1 MTRLTSSDLRNLE
14 GSLAAYD
21 NYLRDT
27 TGFDL
32 TGLAL
37 DAADLSTDPF
47 TRDALADLRLGVIPI
62 TSGLGLV
69 GGFAQSVAAVLNHL
83 GCRSFVT
90 EATDVAGIAEAVARR
105 PAAIF
110 LSDDSDFLAMDPIG
124 GTIVH
129 NTKATAQGFVSA
141 LARMADGLADRKVL
155 LLGCGALGRAAA
167 EALLE
172 RGARLLLVDRVSARR
187 TALKT
192 HLRERFAATAACVM
206 EADEKDAEADLIF
219 DATNTGNH
227 IDLDRITQRTL
238 VAAPGMP
245 CGITAAARLKLGNR
259 LLHDPLQIGVAAMA
273 AQIFASSRLGESV
286 GIHAV
291 GESGRHG

>member
-1 MTRLTSSDLRNLE
+1 MTRLTRSDLRNLE
-14 GSLAAYD
+14 GSLVAYD

-27 TGFDL
+27 TGLDL
-32 TGLAL
+32 AGLAL
-37 DAADLSTDPF
+37 NAAGLSADAA
-47 TRDALADLRLGVIPI
+47 TRGALADLRLGVIPI
-62 TSGLGLV
+62 SNGLGLI

-110 LSDDSDFLAMDPIG
+110 MSDDHDFLAMDPRG

-129 NTKATAQGFVSA
+129 NTPATALGFVSA
-141 LARMADGLADRKVL
+141 LAQMADGLADRNVL
-155 LLGCGALGRAAA
+155 LLGCGALGKAAA

-172 RGARLLLVDRVSARR
+172 RGARLLVADRNPERRAALSAHLLTRFKATSVSV
-187 TALKT
+187 TET
-192 HLRERFAATAACVM
+192 
-206 EADEKDAEADLIF
+206 DESVAYAELIF
-219 DATNTGNH
+219 DATNTGDH
-227 IDLDRITQRTL
+227 IDLDRITEHTL

-245 CGITAAARLKLGNR
+245 CGITAAARRMLGNR

-273 AQIFASSRLGESV
+273 TQIFASRGAGASI
-286 GIHAV
+286 GIQAV
-291 GESGRHG
+291 GESGRRE